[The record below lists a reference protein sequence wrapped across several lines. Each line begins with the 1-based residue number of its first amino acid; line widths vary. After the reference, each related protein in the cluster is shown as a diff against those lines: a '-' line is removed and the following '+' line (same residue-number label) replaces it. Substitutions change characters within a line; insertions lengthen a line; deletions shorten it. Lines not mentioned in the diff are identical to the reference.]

1 MKTYKGFDEELKCR
15 GYQYEIGKEYEEEK
29 AKACD
34 CGFHACQNPLDVFKY
49 YAPSSSRYC
58 EVEQSGTLS
67 THDDDSKVA
76 STKIKI

>member
-1 MKTYKGFDEELKCR
+1 MKTYKGFDGELKCR

-49 YAPSSSRYC
+49 YAPSSS
-58 EVEQSGTLS
+58 LS
-67 THDDDSKVA
+67 LIH
-76 STKIKI
+76 I